1 MFEVK
6 DGWDFISHLSWLD
19 EYMMGHKGFIA
30 GGCFKNIFNKEV
42 TKDLDM
48 FFESEADFVEA
59 EQYYKGNEDYY
70 IYYENSKV
78 VAFKNRIKPHITIEL
93 IRTVFGTPEEILS
106 KFDFSITKFAYFKAI
121 EEDAGEDADGTITV
135 YKCMYQKDFFEHLHL
150 KRLVVEENILF
161 PVSTFE
167 RMLRYAK
174 YGYFPCKESKRRII
188 ENLRNNVVEG
198 DNISQSLY
206 NGLD

>member
-1 MFEVK
+1 MFEIK
-6 DGWDFISHLSWLD
+6 DSWDFISHLSWLD
-19 EYMMGHKGFIA
+19 EYMAGHKGFIA

-42 TKDLDM
+42 AKDLDM
-48 FFESEADFVEA
+48 FFESEIDFIEA
-59 EQYYKGNEDYY
+59 EQYYKGNEEYY
-70 IYYENSKV
+70 VYYENSKV
-78 VAFKNRIKPHITIEL
+78 IAFKNRTKPHITIEL
-93 IRTVFGTPEEILS
+93 VRTVFGTPEEILS
-106 KFDFSITKFAYFKAI
+106 KFDFSITKFAYYKTT
-121 EEDAGEDADGTITV
+121 EESESGEITV
-135 YKCMYQKDFFEHLHL
+135 YKCMYHKDFFEHLHL
-150 KRLVVEENILF
+150 KRLVVEEALLF

-188 ENLRNNVVEG
+188 NNLRNNVIEG